1 MKKVKVALL
10 GATGM
15 VGQNFLRMLASNP
28 FFEVKNLIG
37 YTSVGKKYGEAVEW
51 IVSQN
56 IPEEYIDKIV
66 FESNPKKIDA
76 DIVFSALPGS
86 AAYGVESQYS
96 EAGFPVI
103 SNASAYRMEKDVPLI
118 VPEINIEHLELIKI
132 QKKNRKWNGFIVT
145 NPNCSTIALVL
156 ALKPI
161 YDILKIKKV
170 FVTTMQAVSGAGYPG
185 VPSLKIIDNVIPFIE
200 QEEEK
205 IESETLKILGKFNGE
220 SIDYANIKISASCNR
235 VPVIDGHTESVYIET
250 EEKVNI
256 EEVKDALRNFKGK
269 PQELNLP
276 TAPKEPIIV
285 REEKDRPQPRMDR
298 LSGSVPGMSIVVG
311 RIRHGIDEKSLK
323 FIVLGHNTIR
333 GAAGSTILIGEL
345 MLKLGLIEV

>member
-1 MKKVKVALL
+1 
-10 GATGM
+10 
-15 VGQNFLRMLASNP
+15 
-28 FFEVKNLIG
+28 
-37 YTSVGKKYGEAVEW
+37 
-51 IVSQN
+51 
-56 IPEEYIDKIV
+56 
-66 FESNPKKIDA
+66 
-76 DIVFSALPGS
+76 
-86 AAYGVESQYS
+86 
-96 EAGFPVI
+96 
-103 SNASAYRMEKDVPLI
+103 
-118 VPEINIEHLELIKI
+118 
-132 QKKNRKWNGFIVT
+132 
-145 NPNCSTIALVL
+145 
-156 ALKPI
+156 
-161 YDILKIKKV
+161 
-170 FVTTMQAVSGAGYPG
+170 MQAVSGAGYPG

>member
-1 MKKVKVALL
+1 MRRVKVALL

-28 FFEVKNLIG
+28 FFEVRNLVG

-56 IPEEYIDKIV
+56 IPEEYVDKIV

-76 DIVFSALPGS
+76 EIVFSALPGNV
-86 AAYGVESQYS
+86 ARDIEPQFS

-103 SNASAYRMEKDVPLI
+103 SNASAYRLEKDVPLI
-118 VPEINIEHLELIKI
+118 VPEINVEHLELIKI
-132 QKKNRKWNGFIVT
+132 QKRNRKWDGFIVT

-161 YDILKIKKV
+161 HDLLKIKRV

-205 IESETLKILGKFNGE
+205 METETLKILGKFNGE
-220 SIDYANIKISASCNR
+220 KIDYANIKISASCNR
-235 VPVIDGHTESVYIET
+235 VPVIDGHMESVYVET
-250 EEKVNI
+250 EEKVDI
-256 EEVKDALRNFKGK
+256 EEVKEALRKFKGK

-276 TAPKEPIIV
+276 TAPKDTIIV

-298 LSGSVPGMSIVVG
+298 LSGTVPGMSIVVG
-311 RIRHGIDEKSLK
+311 RIRHGMNDKSLK

-345 MLKLGLIEV
+345 MYKLGLLEV